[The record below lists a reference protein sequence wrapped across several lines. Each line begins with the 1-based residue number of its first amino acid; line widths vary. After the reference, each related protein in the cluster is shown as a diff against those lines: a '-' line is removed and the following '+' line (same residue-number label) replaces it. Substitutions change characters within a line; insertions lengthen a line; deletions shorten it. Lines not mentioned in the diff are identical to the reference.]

1 MKALGNT
8 FIAGI
13 LLLLPIMVAIIVV
26 REVVRMLRQV
36 VEPLAKLLPFE
47 RILGVQAENVASLL
61 VLLAFCMLAGLFA
74 TTATGRRITLWL
86 ERHILQ
92 YLPLYGWAMTMVR
105 NLLNTGSDRP
115 TEVVLLDIGD
125 GIEQVAWVTGRPVPG
140 KVVVYVPDPPDGQ
153 SGAVFLTPEGK
164 IRPAGLTMIQALDL
178 LRRLGGGSTEMA
190 HRRSTGSG
198 IDPSS

>member
-1 MKALGNT
+1 MRAVGNT
-8 FIAGI
+8 FVAGI
-13 LLLLPIMVAIIVV
+13 LLLLPILVAIVVV
-26 REVVRMLRQV
+26 REAVRLLKEVVD
-36 VEPLAKLLPFE
+36 PLAKMLPFE
-47 RILGVQAENVASLL
+47 RILGVQAENVVSF
-61 VLLAFCMLAGLFA
+61 VLLLAVCLLAGLFA
-74 TTATGRRITLWL
+74 TTAAGRRITLWL

-140 KVVVYVPDPPDGQ
+140 KAVVYVPDPPDGQ
-153 SGAVFLTPEGK
+153 SGAVFLTPEEK

-178 LRRLGGGSTEMA
+178 LRRLGGGSTEMY
-190 HRRSTGSG
+190 HRKPVDAG
-198 IDPSS
+198 IDPSA